1 MAVQKAAEGS
11 RMRPAAT
18 LQRAGN
24 PHCLEGK
31 PTQPYR
37 PANTLHP
44 GPSHTEHHWMEYT
57 TRQHQLRIATSE
69 TFNVLDGI
77 PKRQSCSTPML

>member
-1 MAVQKAAEGS
+1 
-11 RMRPAAT
+11 MRPAAT
-18 LQRAGN
+18 LQRAGS

-31 PTQPYR
+31 PTRPYR
-37 PANTLHP
+37 PANMLHP
-44 GPSHTEHHWMEYT
+44 GASHTEHHWMEYT
-57 TRQHQLRIATSE
+57 ARQQRLRIATSE